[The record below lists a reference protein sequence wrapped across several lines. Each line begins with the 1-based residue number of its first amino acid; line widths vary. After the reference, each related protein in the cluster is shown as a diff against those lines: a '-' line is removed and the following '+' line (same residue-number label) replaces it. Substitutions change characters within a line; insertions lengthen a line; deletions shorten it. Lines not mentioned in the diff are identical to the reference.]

1 MRLYKFKALALSIT
15 ILIGTW
21 LNTIRHMCTMSKVSH
36 KKNNINKEKNLVW
49 TIFHFLFSY
58 NKSMKIILYQKKKK
72 RSIRISVP
80 TLYCLVPL
88 HCHVKH
94 TDKLILIWWFS
105 SLRTLW
111 YTKIQVYF
119 SFGRRKKKSVHVFAN
134 ATCELYI
141 YDAQ

>member
-72 RSIRISVP
+72 KVNSNFCANIILSGTI
-80 TLYCLVPL
+80 TLS
-88 HCHVKH
+88 HKTH
-94 TDKLILIWWFS
+94 
-105 SLRTLW
+105 
-111 YTKIQVYF
+111 
-119 SFGRRKKKSVHVFAN
+119 G
-134 ATCELYI
+134 
-141 YDAQ
+141 